1 MPHRYKDGNG
11 LDRICGDVDSKASQH
26 YPQRFGQAVTEC
38 FLHNYPE
45 VVETVQKTKDK
56 LESNRPKKEA
66 KDHGCKTVR
75 RNIGKIF
82 TVYWFIGLSVLV
94 YRFIGVLVIV
104 VYRFIGLSWVLV
116 IGMGVTRN
124 NPAKDP
130 GFVKL
135 ADLRQVIRELAA

>member
-1 MPHRYKDGNG
+1 
-11 LDRICGDVDSKASQH
+11 VDLKASQH

-104 VYRFIGLSWVLV
+104 VYRFIGLSVNGLSVYRYWF
-116 IGMGVTRN
+116 IGLSVY
-124 NPAKDP
+124 P
-130 GFVKL
+130 GCLLL
-135 ADLRQVIRELAA
+135 AWGSPETTLQRTLDLSSWLTFAR

>member
-1 MPHRYKDGNG
+1 M
-11 LDRICGDVDSKASQH
+11 
-26 YPQRFGQAVTEC
+26 
-38 FLHNYPE
+38 
-45 VVETVQKTKDK
+45 
-56 LESNRPKKEA
+56 
-66 KDHGCKTVR
+66 
-75 RNIGKIF
+75 
-82 TVYWFIGLSVLV
+82 V
-94 YRFIGVLVIV
+94 YRFIGIGLS

>member
-1 MPHRYKDGNG
+1 M
-11 LDRICGDVDSKASQH
+11 
-26 YPQRFGQAVTEC
+26 TEC

>member
-1 MPHRYKDGNG
+1 
-11 LDRICGDVDSKASQH
+11 VDLKASQH

-94 YRFIGVLVIV
+94 YRFIG
-104 VYRFIGLSWVLV
+104 LSWVLV